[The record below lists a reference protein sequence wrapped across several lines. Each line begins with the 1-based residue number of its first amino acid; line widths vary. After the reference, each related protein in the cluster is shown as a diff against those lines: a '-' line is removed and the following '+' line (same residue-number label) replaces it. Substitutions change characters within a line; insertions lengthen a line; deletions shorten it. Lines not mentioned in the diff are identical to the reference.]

1 VIRKKPRQ
9 RLNDHSGNTHWRL
22 LFRWAILNAVLVSS
36 CTSFL
41 TRSEC
46 ETPARNESARL
57 QDARLDFL
65 PEKIPVVEGRD
76 IRFRRLSGTAG
87 LSQTRVAWVVQDH
100 LGFIWFGTQYGLNRF
115 DGYKSKVFKHEPGRT
130 DSLSCVYIRSLFV
143 DHAGT
148 LWIGCDRFLDKFEP
162 VTETFAHYRI
172 DTEASDRLPTPIDKI
187 DEDRAGALWLATARG
202 LYRFDPA
209 TGGTA
214 RYVNDPHDPTTIA
227 STRVNSAR
235 EDREGRFWVASGEG
249 LDEFDRQTGKVKWHA
264 PIQLEVTQFHEDK
277 NGVFWMITSNDPSCA
292 LAALNLKSH
301 AITCHSID
309 FAAGGRRSPITVSMM
324 IESPNGTLW
333 LSSSA
338 GLLKLDREHE
348 RIICYHN
355 DPSDN
360 ESLESDNLIY
370 LYLDREGN
378 IWTCFQETEPNF
390 FDEGPQ
396 VFENFTRQRGSL
408 VGALVTS
415 IYEDHNGILWIGS
428 MGGLNRID
436 RQTGKNTVPEGT
448 GVHNEILSIL
458 EDQSGVLVA
467 GTFHRGLQRLDPETG
482 ESGPYVRNRK
492 SNVDSNPIMSLIF
505 DHKGTL
511 WAATY
516 GGVSRFDPA
525 TGNFIVY
532 TPEKQNTI
540 QYQAIREDSKG
551 ILWLG
556 AQSGLHR
563 FDPNSGQFKIY
574 GHDPDDARSLSDNR
588 VNSIHFDRSGNLW
601 VGTQNGL
608 DKFDPGTGTF
618 KTFYEQDGLAGDV
631 VSCILE
637 DQSGLLWMSTNN
649 GLSRFDPTSQS
660 FRNFSAADG
669 LPGPDLTGWG
679 ACYQSPS
686 GEMFFGGFSGATA
699 FYPSRIVRS
708 SFVPRT
714 VLTDFMLSGKSV
726 PIGSGSPLER
736 SITYTDSVTLSHQ
749 QNIFSIEFSALS
761 YFNAATNRYR
771 YRLDG
776 LDDRWHEVGADQRTA
791 NYTTLPVGIY
801 TFEVQGATSRGS
813 WSEPGAELRIEILPA
828 WYQTFLFRSICV
840 VAFLILVWSI
850 YLLRLTQLKHQFN
863 MALEARVDERTRI
876 ARELH
881 DTLLQSF
888 NGLLLR
894 FQAVS
899 NLLPGRPGEAKL
911 RVDSAIEQASAAITE
926 GRDAVHELR
935 TGGSMS
941 MDLGQAMTNLGKELL
956 SGSASEDTPELD
968 VQVEG
973 AQRAL
978 NPIVRD
984 EVYRI
989 AAEALRNAIRHA
1001 RARRI
1006 EAEIRYD
1013 KEHLRLRIRDDGKG
1027 IDRSVLDKEHAPGHW
1042 GLRGMRERA
1051 KLVGGKFEVWSEI
1064 DSGTEVEL
1072 SVPAVSAY
1080 AKAPA
1085 SRWNEFL
1092 RIWRG

>member
-1 VIRKKPRQ
+1 
-9 RLNDHSGNTHWRL
+9 
-22 LFRWAILNAVLVSS
+22 
-36 CTSFL
+36 
-41 TRSEC
+41 
-46 ETPARNESARL
+46 
-57 QDARLDFL
+57 
-65 PEKIPVVEGRD
+65 
-76 IRFRRLSGTAG
+76 
-87 LSQTRVAWVVQDH
+87 
-100 LGFIWFGTQYGLNRF
+100 LNRF
-115 DGYKSKVFKHEPGRT
+115 DGYKSKVFKHDPGRT

-162 VTETFAHYRI
+162 VTETFIHYRI
-172 DTEASDRLPTPIDKI
+172 DTEASDQLPTPIEMVN
-187 DEDRAGALWLATARG
+187 EDHAGILWLATARG

-209 TGGTA
+209 TGATT
-214 RYVNDPHDPTTIA
+214 RYVNNPNDPTTIG
-227 STRVNSAR
+227 STRVDAAR
-235 EDREGRFWVASGEG
+235 EDREGRFWVVSGGG
-249 LDEFDRQTGKVKWHA
+249 LDQFDRQTGKVKWHV
-264 PIQLEVTQFHEDK
+264 PIQFEVSEFHEDRY
-277 NGVFWMITSNDPSCA
+277 GVLWMITSNDPSCA
-292 LAALNLKSH
+292 LATLDMKSH
-301 AITCHSID
+301 AVTCHSID
-309 FAAGGRRSPITVSMM
+309 YAARRGGPPVTVSKM
-324 IESPNGTLW
+324 IESQNGTIW

-338 GLLKLDREHE
+338 GLLKLDREHQ

-355 DPSDN
+355 EPSDI
-360 ESLESDNLIY
+360 ESVESDNPINLFE
-370 LYLDREGN
+370 DQEGN
-378 IWTCFQETEPNF
+378 IWICFQETEPNF
-390 FDEGPQ
+390 FSEGPQ
-396 VFENFTRQRGSL
+396 VFENFTRRRGSL

-415 IYEDHNGILWIGS
+415 LYEDHNGILWIGS

-436 RQTGKNTVPEGT
+436 RQTGRNTVPEGT
-448 GVHNEILSIL
+448 GVHNEVLSIL
-458 EDQSGVLVA
+458 EDHSGILVA

-482 ESGPYVRNRK
+482 KASPYVHSTK
-492 SNVDSNPIMSLIF
+492 SNVDRNPIMSLIF

-525 TGNFIVY
+525 TGNFTTY
-532 TPEKQNTI
+532 TPDKQNTI
-540 QYQAIREDSKG
+540 QYQEIREDSKG
-551 ILWLG
+551 VLWLG

-563 FDPNSGQFKIY
+563 FDPNSGQFTIY
-574 GHDPDDARSLSDNR
+574 GHDPDDARTISDNR

-608 DKFDPGTGTF
+608 DRFDPGTGTF
-618 KTFYEQDGLAGDV
+618 KTLYERDGLAGDV

-637 DQSGLLWMSTNN
+637 DQRGLLWMSTNN
-649 GLSRFDPTSQS
+649 GLSSFDPESQR

-699 FYPSRIVRS
+699 FYPARIVRS

-714 VLTDFMLSGKSV
+714 VLTDFKLSGNSV
-726 PIGSGSPLER
+726 PIGLGSPLKQ
-736 SITYTDSVTLSHQ
+736 SITYTEALTLSHQ

-761 YFNAATNRYR
+761 YFNAETNRYR
-771 YRLDG
+771 YKLDG
-776 LDDRWHEVGADQRTA
+776 LDDRWHEVGPDQRTA
-791 NYTTLPVGIY
+791 NYTTLPAGTY

-813 WSEPGAELRIEILPA
+813 WSEPGAKLLIEILPA
-828 WYQTFLFRSICV
+828 WYQTFLFRSMCV
-840 VAFLILVWSI
+840 AAFVLLAWSI
-850 YLLRLTQLKHQFN
+850 YLLRLTQLKHEFK

-899 NLLPGRPGEAKL
+899 NLLPGRPEEAKL
-911 RVDSAIEQASAAITE
+911 RVDSAIELASTAITE
-926 GRDAVHELR
+926 GRDAVHQLR
-935 TGGSMS
+935 SGGSFA
-941 MDLGQAMTNLGKELL
+941 MDLGQAMTNFGRELM
-956 SGSASEDTPELD
+956 SGSASEDTPELG

-973 AQRAL
+973 AQRVL

-1001 RARRI
+1001 KAHRI
-1006 EAEIRYD
+1006 EVEIRFD

-1085 SRWNEFL
+1085 SRWNGFL